1 MEKIDIQDVVNQEKI
16 SKLQWIIF
24 ALCFFV
30 ILSDGI
36 DTGIV
41 GFIAPSLI
49 DAWGVTKNDLR
60 PVMSVAL
67 IGMSIGAI
75 SSGIL
80 ADKFGRKWVIIGAT
94 ILFGAF
100 TIISG
105 MATNAAEL
113 TTFRFITGLGL
124 GAAMPNAATLVSEY
138 MPTRRR
144 ALMVNMLFCAFPLGI
159 TLGGLLAAGLL
170 SIAGWE
176 IILIISGTIPVVIA
190 ILAVFL
196 LKESLHILGNKGKIL
211 ELSNIFEQILGYKI
225 DAKLISNYIKPEESI
240 ETAQPVK
247 MVIQKYFVPSFMMWI
262 CCFISLFVFY
272 VLTSWMPTLLKE
284 SGFTA
289 EQYSLI
295 SAIFPFGG
303 VIGTLVIGW
312 LMDKLKP
319 NKVLAISYFV
329 SAIFFA
335 ITGILSENI
344 YLLGLFIF
352 LAGAGLVGS
361 QSSLP
366 SLAAIF
372 YPAECRG
379 VGVSWMHG
387 IGRFGAIFGAF
398 FGAYIFT
405 FNLTINSIF
414 ILLAIPI
421 MISAASLLIKDRY
434 PKAREIKRELS
445 SV

>member
-196 LKESLHILGNKGKIL
+196 LKESLHILGNKGK
-211 ELSNIFEQILGYKI
+211 S
-225 DAKLISNYIKPEESI
+225 
-240 ETAQPVK
+240 
-247 MVIQKYFVPSFMMWI
+247 
-262 CCFISLFVFY
+262 
-272 VLTSWMPTLLKE
+272 
-284 SGFTA
+284 
-289 EQYSLI
+289 
-295 SAIFPFGG
+295 
-303 VIGTLVIGW
+303 
-312 LMDKLKP
+312 
-319 NKVLAISYFV
+319 
-329 SAIFFA
+329 
-335 ITGILSENI
+335 
-344 YLLGLFIF
+344 
-352 LAGAGLVGS
+352 
-361 QSSLP
+361 
-366 SLAAIF
+366 
-372 YPAECRG
+372 
-379 VGVSWMHG
+379 
-387 IGRFGAIFGAF
+387 
-398 FGAYIFT
+398 
-405 FNLTINSIF
+405 
-414 ILLAIPI
+414 
-421 MISAASLLIKDRY
+421 
-434 PKAREIKRELS
+434 
-445 SV
+445 